1 MRIFL
6 FVFISFISGL
16 VLAQSNVAPTKI
28 VDGQKYYLHKVQQG
42 NTLWGLQQM
51 YGVKVEDIIKTNPE
65 LSNGL
70 KTGETIL
77 IPCSDKEEASVNKV
91 HSDYKVKKGET
102 LYGISRKFNTTVD
115 ELISLNP
122 ELQSGLQKGQIIKVP
137 GEYTEE
143 EQENVEVIEDN
154 VVTPNPFVVEGVN
167 DENPNEQLNVSFSD
181 STIKHTVLAHETMY
195 SISKRFMVKIEKIME
210 MNNLKSTTLKEGQ
223 VLLIPVKQE
232 RIEKVTIKPV
242 GPDYDPESN
251 DAIEF
256 QDKSKYKI
264 ALLIPLHLDYGT
276 GYSEAV
282 SEIATQ
288 FYMGA
293 KLALDSLKLKGLRA
307 DIYVYDTKNDSSTI
321 VSILKKAE
329 FKDMDMV
336 IGPLFPKNQQL
347 VANYCKQ
354 NKVRM
359 VCPFLSDSKILEGNR
374 LVYASVPSNNTLMKG
389 LAEHMLEHNKGD
401 NIVLIKPTKPA
412 DLELYNAFRTAF
424 KESPVSGT
432 RPALN
437 ETTIDGL
444 STYIRRG
451 VNTIFVVPTVDNH
464 LAGKFMTSLNR
475 SAFRS
480 KADDLFVYGTKE
492 WMNFT
497 DINDAYK
504 NKYNFHFPSPNYVD
518 YYTEEMTD
526 LNRMHRQQYKTDLSR
541 VAVQAYDVFMYF
553 CSDFLLDKEAFQ
565 MMNDMQ
571 MEQISSSDGYE
582 NRKVFI
588 IEQEDFELIDVERK
602 DD

>member
-1 MRIFL
+1 MRIL
-6 FVFISFISGL
+6 LIVFISFFSGL
-16 VLAQSNVAPTKI
+16 VIAQPNVAPTKI
-28 VDGQKYYLHKVQQG
+28 VDGQKYYMHKVQQG

-51 YGVKVEDIIKTNPE
+51 YGVKVEDIIKINPE
-65 LSNGL
+65 LSDGL
-70 KTGETIL
+70 RAGETIL
-77 IPCSDKEEASVNKV
+77 IPCLEKEEASVEKV
-91 HSDYKVKKGET
+91 ISDYKVKKGET

-115 ELISLNP
+115 ELMSLNP
-122 ELQSGLQKGQIIKVP
+122 ELQNGLQKGQVIKVP
-137 GEYTEE
+137 GSYTETEDTIE
-143 EQENVEVIEDN
+143 EEETI
-154 VVTPNPFVVEGVN
+154 VTPNPFVVEGIN
-167 DENPNEQLNVSFSD
+167 EENPNEQINVSFSD

-242 GPDYDPESN
+242 GPDYNPEGTDSLQF
-251 DAIEF
+251 ET
-256 QDKSKYKI
+256 KSKYKV

-293 KLALDSLKLKGLRA
+293 RLALDSLKLKGLRA
-307 DIYVYDTKNDSSTI
+307 DIYVFDTKNDSATI
-321 VSILKKAE
+321 VSILKKTE
-329 FKDMDMV
+329 FKGMDMI
-336 IGPLFPKNQQL
+336 IGPLFPKNQAL

-354 NKVRM
+354 NKIRM
-359 VCPFLSDSKILEGNR
+359 VCPFISDSKILEGNR

-437 ETTIDGL
+437 ETTVDGL
-444 STYIRRG
+444 STFIRRG

-464 LAGKFMTSLNR
+464 FAGKFMTSLNR

-504 NKYNFHFPSPNYVD
+504 NKYNFHFPSPNFID
-518 YYTEEMTD
+518 YYTDEMKE
-526 LNRMHRQQYKTDLSR
+526 LNKIHRQQYKTDLSR
-541 VAVQAYDVFMYF
+541 VAVQGYDVFMHF
-553 CSDFLLDKEAFQ
+553 CSEFFLNKEVFL

-571 MEQISSSDGYE
+571 MQQISASDGYE